1 MSNIYLRGNESIDLM
16 LKYRRTCQQAS
27 GDISVCFC
35 PGLVACAI
43 HQYRCASGQCVSEGL
58 RCDGYA
64 DCSDHSDEVGCTRPP
79 RCPAQ
84 LRCPR
89 SHECLQR
96 EWLCDGEDD
105 CKDGSDE
112 KVKVGVRGSDADW
125 SFLSQTR
132 EGNVCFFPARL
143 EAVVCILVSFVSRTV
158 RRHQRSAEN
167 TSGSVETAVSASL
180 CPGGAMGRRTVTT
193 AWTRTNVSMII
204 LKY

>member
-1 MSNIYLRGNESIDLM
+1 M
-16 LKYRRTCQQAS
+16 
-27 GDISVCFC
+27 SVCFF

-84 LRCPR
+84 LRCLR

-112 KVKVGVRGSDADW
+112 KVKVGVRGSESEQSD
-125 SFLSQTR
+125 
-132 EGNVCFFPARL
+132 VC
-143 EAVVCILVSFVSRTV
+143 
-158 RRHQRSAEN
+158 
-167 TSGSVETAVSASL
+167 
-180 CPGGAMGRRTVTT
+180 
-193 AWTRTNVSMII
+193 
-204 LKY
+204 